1 MNVSRPFVLRPVM
14 TTLSMLAIV
23 IFGIAGF
30 RALPVSDLPN
40 VDFPTIQVSASL
52 PGASPETM
60 AAAVATPLERQF
72 STIAGIDSMTST
84 SGLGTTQ
91 IVLQFNLSRDID
103 AAALDVQ
110 SMISRAARDLPPNM
124 PAPPSF
130 QKVNPAE
137 QPIMYLALHAET
149 LPLSEVSEYAE
160 TTIAQRISMIR
171 GVAQVLVYGS
181 QKYAVRIRLD
191 PQALASREIGIDEV
205 AAAVARE
212 NVNLPTGVLE
222 GPARTYVVQA
232 SGELDRASAFR
243 PIIVAYREGAPV
255 RLEELGTVTDSVEND
270 RVASHYDGKRAIVLA
285 IQRQPGT
292 NTVAVVDAVR
302 ALLPALRAEIPASV
316 EIATL
321 YDRSISIR
329 ESVADV
335 EHTLLV
341 TIGLVVLVIGV
352 FLRDL
357 RSTIVASVA
366 LPVSLIG
373 TFAGM
378 WALDY
383 SLDNLSLLAL
393 TLCVGFVVDDA
404 IVVLENIFRH
414 LEMGKPPLKAALDGA
429 GEIGFTVVSMTTSLV
444 AVFVP
449 VLFLGGIVGRLLREF
464 AVTMSIAILVSGVVS
479 LFLTPMLASRF
490 LRLKNA
496 DAHETR
502 GDPHAGPSGR
512 MDRAY
517 AKSLGFVLR
526 HRFATLMASFVL
538 FAGTIVLAVIVPK
551 GLFPS
556 EDTGQIF
563 ALTRAAQGTSFEAMR
578 GYQAAAAAIV
588 RAHPGVSSVM
598 SSYGAGGPSGAG
610 NTGRLFIRL
619 KDRDERG
626 GKKPEAIIAELRPEL
641 AKIPG
646 LEVFL
651 QNPPPIRLGGQ
662 LTRSLYQFTLTG
674 ADVDELYDA
683 ATDLEQAMRGIPGLI
698 DVTSDL
704 ERRTPEATLVI
715 DRDRAAT
722 LGVSAQS
729 IEEAL
734 FSAYAGRQVSTIYAP
749 TNQYRVILELDRRF
763 TQDPSA
769 LGLLYVRATSGQLVP
784 LAAVSRTEEGAGPLS
799 VNHLG
804 QLPSVTISFNLA
816 PGAPLGEAV
825 ARVSAL
831 ARERLPDTL
840 GTQFLGSA
848 QVFRES
854 VGNLG
859 MLLLLAILVIY
870 VVLGI
875 LYESFVHPIT
885 ILSGLPSAGFGALLA
900 LLVLGQELNVYS
912 FVGIL
917 LLVGIV
923 KKNAIMMIDFA
934 LEAERR
940 DGKPAAEAIVL
951 GARIRFRPIM
961 MTTMAAL
968 AGSLPIALGFGAGA
982 ESRRPLGI
990 AVVGG
995 LVVSQLLTL
1004 YITPV
1009 IYTYLDAAEKRAR
1022 EALAERRARRLA

>member
-1 MNVSRPFVLRPVM
+1 MNVSRPFVTRPVM

-40 VDFPTIQVSASL
+40 VDFPTIAVTATL

-60 AAAVATPLERQF
+60 AAAVATPLERRF
-72 STIAGIDSMTST
+72 STIAGVDAMTST
-84 SGLGTTQ
+84 SGLGSTQ
-91 IVLQFNLSRDID
+91 IVLQFDLTRDID

-110 SMISRAARDLPPNM
+110 SMIARAARDLPPDM
-124 PAPPSF
+124 PTPPSF

-137 QPIMYLALHAET
+137 SPILYLALRSET

-160 TTIAQRISMIR
+160 TTIAQRVSMIP
-171 GVAQVLVYGS
+171 GVAQVLVWGS

-191 PQALASREIGIDEV
+191 PRALASREIGIDEV

-222 GPARTYVVQA
+222 GPDRAYVIQA
-232 SGELDRASAFR
+232 SGGLLRASAFR
-243 PIIVAYREGAPV
+243 PIIVAYRDGAPV
-255 RLEELGTVTDSVEND
+255 RLEELGTVLDSVENV
-270 RVASHYDGKRAIVLA
+270 RVESHYNGDRSIVLA
-285 IQRQPGT
+285 LQRQPGS

-302 ALLPALRAEIPASV
+302 ELLPDLRAEIPAAV
-316 EIATL
+316 EIDTL
-321 YDRSISIR
+321 YDRSVSIR

-335 EHTLLV
+335 EHTLLI
-341 TIGLVVLVIGV
+341 TIGLVVLVIGI

-357 RSTIVASVA
+357 RSTLVASLA
-366 LPVSLIG
+366 LPISLIG

-393 TLCVGFVVDDA
+393 TLSVGFVVDDA
-404 IVVLENIFRH
+404 IVVLENVFRH
-414 LEMGKPPLKAALDGA
+414 LEMGKKPLQAALDGA

-479 LFLTPMLASRF
+479 LCLTPMLASRF
-490 LRLKNA
+490 LRLKSKKKHDEA
-496 DAHETR
+496 RAATT
-502 GDPHAGPSGR
+502 GR
-512 MDRAY
+512 LDRAY
-517 AKSLGFVLR
+517 ARSLGFVMQ
-526 HRFATLMASFVL
+526 HRFATLVVSFL
-538 FAGTIVLAVIVPK
+538 LLGGTIVLGVIVPK

-563 ALTRAAQGTSFEAMR
+563 AQTRAAQGTSFEAMSE
-578 GYQAAAAAIV
+578 YQAAAAAIV
-588 RAHPGVSSVM
+588 REHPAVRHVM
-598 SSYGAGGPSGAG
+598 SSHGGS

-619 KDRDERG
+619 KDRDERDQ
-626 GKKPEAIIAELRPEL
+626 KPEEVIADLRPKL
-641 AKIPG
+641 AALPG
-646 LEVFL
+646 LGVYM
-651 QNPPPIRLGGQ
+651 QNPPSIRLGGQ
-662 LTRSLYQFTLTG
+662 LTRGLFQFTLTG
-674 ADVDELYDA
+674 TDTDELYDA
-683 ATDLEQAMRGIPGLI
+683 AAELEQEMRNVPGLV

-704 ERRTPEATLVI
+704 ERRTPEVELVI

-722 LGVSAQS
+722 LGVSARS

-734 FSAYAGRQVSTIYAP
+734 FSAYAGRLVSTIYAEA
-749 TNQYRVILELDRRF
+749 NQYSVLLEVDPRF
-763 TQDPSA
+763 ARDPSA
-769 LGLLYVRATSGQLVP
+769 LGLLYVRAAGGELVP
-784 LAAVSRTEEGAGPLS
+784 LSAISRIEEGTGPLS
-799 VNHLG
+799 VSHLG
-804 QLPSVTISFNLA
+804 QLPAVTISFNLA
-816 PGAPLGEAV
+816 EGAPLGEAV
-825 ARVSAL
+825 AGVSAL
-831 ARERLPDTL
+831 ARERLPDTIT
-840 GTQFLGSA
+840 TQFQGSA
-848 QVFRES
+848 KVFRES
-854 VGNLG
+854 LG
-859 MLLLLAILVIY
+859 GLGFLLILAILVIY

-875 LYESFVHPIT
+875 LYESFIHPIT
-885 ILSGLPSAGFGALLA
+885 ILSGLPSAGFGALCA
-900 LLVLGQELNVYS
+900 LLLLGEELNVYS
-912 FVGIL
+912 FVGVL

-940 DGKPAAEAIVL
+940 DKKPAAEAIVE

-968 AGSLPIALGFGAGA
+968 AGALPIALGFGAGA
-982 ESRRPLGI
+982 EARRPLGI

-1009 IYTYLDAAEKRAR
+1009 IYTYLDAAGAR
-1022 EALAERRARRLA
+1022 VTQAFARRKARATSAT

>member
-1 MNVSRPFVLRPVM
+1 MNVSRPFVTRPVM

-84 SGLGTTQ
+84 SGLGNTQ
-91 IVLQFNLSRDID
+91 IVLQFDLSRDID

-137 QPIMYLALHAET
+137 QPIMYLALHADT
-149 LPLSEVSEYAE
+149 LPMSEVSEYAE
-160 TTIAQRISMIR
+160 TTIAQRVSMIR
-171 GVAQVLVYGS
+171 GVAQVLVFGS

-205 AAAVARE
+205 ATAVARE

-232 SGELDRASAFR
+232 SGELYRASAFR
-243 PIIVAYREGAPV
+243 PIIVAYRDGAPI
-255 RLEELGTVTDSVEND
+255 RLEELGTVLDSVEND
-270 RVASHYDGKRAIVLA
+270 RVESHYDGKRAIVLA

-302 ALLPALRAEIPASV
+302 ALMPQLRAEIPASV
-316 EIATL
+316 EVATL

-490 LRLKNA
+490 LRPKKVDENEKK
-496 DAHETR
+496 DAAH
-502 GDPHAGPSGR
+502 DAPSGR

-517 AKSLGFVLR
+517 SRSLGWVLR

-538 FAGTIVLAVIVPK
+538 FGGTIVLAVIVPK

-563 ALTRAAQGTSFEAMR
+563 ALTRAAQGTSFEAMSR
-578 GYQAAAAAIV
+578 YQAAAADIV
-588 RAHPGVSSVM
+588 RAHPGVASVM
-598 SSYGAGGPSGAG
+598 SSHGAGGPSGAG
-610 NTGRLFIRL
+610 NTGRFFIRL
-619 KDRDERG
+619 KDRDERD
-626 GKKPEAIIAELRPEL
+626 GKKPEQIIAELRPEL
-641 AKIPG
+641 ARIPG
-646 LEVFL
+646 LEVYL

-662 LTRSLYQFTLTG
+662 LSRALYQFTLTG

-683 ATDLEQAMRGIPGLI
+683 ATELEQAIRGIPGLI

-769 LGLLYVRATSGQLVP
+769 LGLLYVRAASGELVP
-784 LAAVSRTEEGAGPLS
+784 LSAVSRTEEGAGPLS
-799 VNHLG
+799 VNHLR

-816 PGAPLGEAV
+816 SGAPLGEAV
-825 ARVSAL
+825 AHVSAL
-831 ARERLPDTL
+831 ARERLPDTI

-848 QVFRES
+848 EVFRES
-854 VGNLG
+854 VKNLG
-859 MLLLLAILVIY
+859 FLLVLAILVIY

-940 DGKPAAEAIVL
+940 EGKPAAEAIVL

-1022 EALAERRARRLA
+1022 EALARRRARRFA

>member
-1 MNVSRPFVLRPVM
+1 MRPVM

-91 IVLQFNLSRDID
+91 IVLQFDLSRDID

-110 SMISRAARDLPPNM
+110 SMISRAARDLPPSM
-124 PAPPSF
+124 PTPPSF

-137 QPIMYLALHAET
+137 SPIMYLALHAET

-160 TTIAQRISMIR
+160 TTIAQRVSMIR
-171 GVAQVLVYGS
+171 GVAQVLVFGS

-205 AAAVARE
+205 ATAVARE

-232 SGELDRASAFR
+232 SGGLYRASAFR
-243 PIIVAYREGAPV
+243 PIIVAYRDGAPV
-255 RLEELGTVTDSVEND
+255 RLEELGTVLDSVEND
-270 RVASHYDGKRAIVLA
+270 RVESHYDGKRAIVLA

-302 ALLPALRAEIPASV
+302 ALLPQLRAEIPASV
-316 EIATL
+316 EVATL

-329 ESVADV
+329 ESVAEV
-335 EHTLLV
+335 EHTLLI
-341 TIGLVVLVIGV
+341 TIGLVVLVIGI

-414 LEMGKPPLKAALDGA
+414 IEMGKPPLKAALDGA

-490 LRLKNA
+490 LRLKTNEHPKK
-496 DAHETR
+496 DAAHGE
-502 GDPHAGPSGR
+502 PSGR

-517 AKSLGFVLR
+517 TRSLGWVLR

-538 FAGTIVLAVIVPK
+538 FGGTIVLAVIVPK

-563 ALTRAAQGTSFEAMR
+563 ALTRAAQGTSFEAMSR
-578 GYQAAAAAIV
+578 YQAAAADLV
-588 RAHPGVSSVM
+588 RAYPDVASVM
-598 SSYGAGGPSGAG
+598 SSHGAGGPSGAG

-619 KDRDERG
+619 KDRDQRD
-626 GKKPEAIIAELRPEL
+626 GKKPEQIIAELRPKL

-646 LEVFL
+646 LEVYL

-662 LTRSLYQFTLTG
+662 LSRALYQFTLTG
-674 ADVDELYDA
+674 ANVDELYDA
-683 ATDLEQAMRGIPGLI
+683 ATDLEKEIRAIPGLI

-769 LGLLYVRATSGQLVP
+769 LGLLYVRAASGELVP
-784 LAAVSRTEEGAGPLS
+784 LSAVSRTEEGAGPLS

-825 ARVSAL
+825 ARVSTL
-831 ARERLPDTL
+831 ARERLPDTI

-848 QVFRES
+848 EVFRQS

-859 MLLLLAILVIY
+859 LLLLLAILVIY

-900 LLVLGQELNVYS
+900 LFVLGQELNVYS

-1009 IYTYLDAAEKRAR
+1009 IYTYLDAAEKRGR
-1022 EALAERRARRLA
+1022 EALARRRARRLARTSP